1 MHERLR
7 SATRS
12 RWFDAAL
19 AVAMLGIGVLEIA
32 LFSDARNVAND
43 PHAPLVAAG
52 FVATCFAV
60 MARHRY
66 PVGAGCAVA
75 ALILIEGVVGV
86 LEHNPAAMLLAPCVL
101 AYAIGALSNIRASVA
116 GMACMIALIE
126 AGVLIEHGAWV
137 PFLFLIAP
145 WAGGRLVRSQQEI
158 VAALQQRAQ
167 ELEAEQ
173 DAYARLAVRHERARI
188 ARELHDVV
196 SHNLAVMVVQ
206 AGAGRVAPP
215 AAADRAAGRFASIR
229 RAGEHGLEELSRLAE
244 ILRSE
249 SEIDDRAGRLPHVD
263 VLIDHARAAGLTVH
277 ERVSCVDVAL
287 PRELEQA
294 AYRIVQEA
302 LTNVVKH
309 APGASLTVR
318 IAVYEGD
325 LEIDVWDDGGSGAG
339 TDLDDSGSGIGL
351 AGMGERVTALG
362 GRLTAG
368 TDPAGGWRVTARLPG
383 GAHGT

>member
-19 AVAMLGIGVLEIA
+19 AVAMLGIGVLELA
-32 LFSDARNVAND
+32 LFSEAQNAAND

-52 FVATCFAV
+52 FAATCFAV
-60 MARHRY
+60 MARRRY

-75 ALILIEGVVGV
+75 GLILIEGVVGDV
-86 LEHNPAAMLLAPCVL
+86 EHNPAAMLLAPCVL

-116 GMACMIALIE
+116 GMASMIALIE
-126 AGVLIEHGAWV
+126 AGVLLDDGAWV

-173 DAYARLAVRHERARI
+173 NAYARLAVRRERARI

-215 AAADRAAGRFASIR
+215 AAFDRAAGRFASIR
-229 RAGEHGLEELSRLAE
+229 RAGEHGLDELSRLADM
-244 ILRSE
+244 LRSE
-249 SEIDDRAGRLPHVD
+249 NETTGGADRLPHVD
-263 VLIDHARAAGLTVH
+263 VLIEHARAAGLTVRAR
-277 ERVSCVDVAL
+277 EPCADVQL
-287 PRELEQA
+287 PRDLEQA

-309 APGASLTVR
+309 APGATLTVR
-318 IAVYEGD
+318 IAICAD
-325 LEIDVWDDGGSGAG
+325 ALEIDVWDDGGSGRSS
-339 TDLDDSGSGIGL
+339 DLDHSGSGIGL
-351 AGMGERVTALG
+351 AGMDERVTALG

-368 TDPAGGWRVTARLPG
+368 ADPAGGWRVTARLPA

>member
-1 MHERLR
+1 MHERLKSVMR
-7 SATRS
+7 A
-12 RWFDAAL
+12 RWFDGAL
-19 AVAMLGIGVLEIA
+19 AVGLLGIGVLEVA
-32 LFSDARNVAND
+32 LAPEANNVTND
-43 PHAPLVAAG
+43 PQAPLVAVA
-52 FVATCFAV
+52 FVATCLALL
-60 MARHRY
+60 ARRRH
-66 PVGAGCAVA
+66 VLAAGCAVGG
-75 ALILIEGVVGV
+75 IVLIEGIVGNAG
-86 LEHNPAAMLLAPCVL
+86 HNPTAMLLVPCVL
-101 AYAIGALSNIRASVA
+101 AYGIGASSDMPTSVA
-116 GMACMIALIE
+116 AIATMIGLIV
-126 AGVLIEHGAWV
+126 AGVAIDHNPLV
-137 PFLFLIAP
+137 PFVFLLAP
-145 WAGGRLVRSQQEI
+145 WAGGRLMRSQQEI
-158 VAALQQRAQ
+158 VAALEQRTH
-167 ELEAEQ
+167 ELAAEQ

-215 AAADRAAGRFASIR
+215 AADDRAAGRFASIR

-249 SEIDDRAGRLPHVD
+249 NETVDGAGRLPHVE
-263 VLIDHARAAGLTVH
+263 VLIDHARAAGLTVR

-309 APGASLTVR
+309 APGATLWVR
-318 IAVYEGD
+318 IAVHEGD

-339 TDLDDSGSGIGL
+339 TDLDDSGPGIGL
-351 AGMGERVTALG
+351 AGMSERVTALG

-368 TDPAGGWRVTARLPG
+368 TDPAGGWRVTARLPA